1 MLLSKCVL
9 VLSDAPQ
16 NENLPARVF
25 TFPLNFLSNEFGS
38 GVGGKTRLVIV
49 STQTPPDISRQVSG
63 MKKFP
68 LPFVA
73 LAFVA
78 ACATLATAQ
87 TGARYQHDNFDIA
100 GGVRVAVEP
109 TPAPLPS
116 ASKLHNGARPLTAF
130 ERANVSVKPT
140 SYAVRPT
147 SSRPMYAG
155 ATLDGFTTGDSTVDS
170 YIVSSSARH
179 GVDPVLIYSIM
190 HRESAFKK
198 LAVSYKGARGLMQLM
213 PATAARF
220 GVRNIFDPAQN
231 IEAGTRYMRWLLN
244 RFNGDVGLALAG
256 YNAGEG
262 AVDKYR
268 GVPPYRETQE
278 YVKRITQRYALM
290 RDPQTA
296 RRAPVVTRTPEVVAR
311 VATETPAE
319 HLYERNVYAVRL
331 PDGKLMLVTQ

>member
-1 MLLSKCVL
+1 
-9 VLSDAPQ
+9 
-16 NENLPARVF
+16 
-25 TFPLNFLSNEFGS
+25 
-38 GVGGKTRLVIV
+38 
-49 STQTPPDISRQVSG
+49 
-63 MKKFP
+63 MKKFS

-78 ACATLATAQ
+78 VCATLATAQ
-87 TGARYQHDNFDIA
+87 TGARYHHDNFDIA
-100 GGVRVAVEP
+100 GGVQIAVEL
-109 TPAPLPS
+109 TPVPPS
-116 ASKLHNGARPLTAF
+116 PAGSKTGKGSRALTTF
-130 ERANVSVKPT
+130 ELANVSVKPT
-140 SYAVRPT
+140 VYTMRPT
-147 SSRPMYAG
+147 SSRPMHAG
-155 ATLDGFTTGDSTVDS
+155 AALDGFTTGDTKVDS
-170 YIVSSSARH
+170 YIVDASTRH

-198 LAVSYKGARGLMQLM
+198 MAVSYKGARGLMQLM

-231 IEAGTRYMRWLLN
+231 IEAGTRYIRFLLN

-278 YVKRITQRYALM
+278 YVKRISERYALM

-296 RRAPVVTRTPEVVAR
+296 RRAPVVTKTPDTLAS
-311 VATETPAE
+311 AANETPATQ
-319 HLYERNVYAVRL
+319 LYERNVYAVRL

>member
-1 MLLSKCVL
+1 
-9 VLSDAPQ
+9 
-16 NENLPARVF
+16 
-25 TFPLNFLSNEFGS
+25 
-38 GVGGKTRLVIV
+38 
-49 STQTPPDISRQVSG
+49 

-68 LPFVA
+68 LPLIA

-78 ACATLATAQ
+78 VSATLATAQ
-87 TGARYQHDNFDIA
+87 TGSRYHHDNFDIA
-100 GGVRVAVEP
+100 GGVHIAVAP
-109 TPAPLPS
+109 KPAPLP
-116 ASKLHNGARPLTAF
+116 AAGDKIRNGGRTLTAF

-140 SYAVRPT
+140 VYAARPT
-147 SSRPMYAG
+147 ASRPMYAG
-155 ATLDGFTTGDSTVDS
+155 AALDGFTTGDAKVDS
-170 YIVSSSARH
+170 YIVDSSARH

-198 LAVSYKGARGLMQLM
+198 MAISYKGARGLMQLM

-244 RFNGDVGLALAG
+244 RFDGDVGLALAG

-268 GVPPYRETQE
+268 GVPPYRETRE
-278 YVKRITQRYALM
+278 YVKRISERYALM

-296 RRAPVVTRTPEVVAR
+296 RRALNVAKTPETVAS
-311 VATETPAE
+311 AAAETPAVQ
-319 HLYERNVYAVRL
+319 LYERNVYAVRL

>member
-1 MLLSKCVL
+1 
-9 VLSDAPQ
+9 
-16 NENLPARVF
+16 
-25 TFPLNFLSNEFGS
+25 
-38 GVGGKTRLVIV
+38 
-49 STQTPPDISRQVSG
+49 
-63 MKKFP
+63 MKKFS
-68 LPFVA
+68 LSFCA
-73 LAFVA
+73 LAFIA

-87 TGARYQHDNFDIA
+87 NGSRYHHDNFDIA
-100 GGVRVAVEP
+100 GGVRIAVAP
-109 TPAPLPS
+109 TPAPPAAGSKTRHAS
-116 ASKLHNGARPLTAF
+116 ARALTAF

-140 SYAVRPT
+140 VYAVRPT
-147 SSRPMYAG
+147 MSPAMYAG
-155 ATLDGFTTGDSTVDS
+155 VSLDGFTTGDAKVDS
-170 YIVSSSARH
+170 HIVSASARH

-198 LAVSYKGARGLMQLM
+198 MAVSYKGASGLMQLM

-244 RFNGDVGLALAG
+244 RFKGDVGLALAG

-278 YVKRITQRYALM
+278 YVKRISERYALM

-296 RRAPVVTRTPEVVAR
+296 RRAPVVAKTPETVASA
-311 VATETPAE
+311 ATETPAVAQI
-319 HLYERNVYAVRL
+319 YERNVYAVRL

>member
-1 MLLSKCVL
+1 
-9 VLSDAPQ
+9 
-16 NENLPARVF
+16 
-25 TFPLNFLSNEFGS
+25 
-38 GVGGKTRLVIV
+38 
-49 STQTPPDISRQVSG
+49 
-63 MKKFP
+63 MKKFS
-68 LPFVA
+68 LMCA

-78 ACATLATAQ
+78 TCASLATAQ
-87 TGARYQHDNFDIA
+87 SGNRYHHDNFDIA
-100 GGVRVAVEP
+100 GGVRVAPEP
-109 TPAPLPS
+109 TPAARLLN
-116 ASKLHNGARPLTAF
+116 ASKPLDGKRALTAF

-140 SYAVRPT
+140 AYAVRPT
-147 SSRPMYAG
+147 TSRPMYAG
-155 ATLDGFTTGDSTVDS
+155 AALDGFTTGDSKVDS
-170 YIVSSSARH
+170 YIVDSSARH

-220 GVRNIFDPAQN
+220 GVSNIFDPAQN

-244 RFNGDVGLALAG
+244 RFKGDVGLALAG

-278 YVKRITQRYALM
+278 YVKRISERYALM

-296 RRAPVVTRTPEVVAR
+296 RRAPVVNRRPEVVAS
-311 VATETPAE
+311 AAIETPATE
-319 HLYERNVYAVRL
+319 LYERNVYAVRL
-331 PDGKLMLVTQ
+331 SDGKLMLVTQ

>member
-1 MLLSKCVL
+1 
-9 VLSDAPQ
+9 
-16 NENLPARVF
+16 
-25 TFPLNFLSNEFGS
+25 
-38 GVGGKTRLVIV
+38 
-49 STQTPPDISRQVSG
+49 
-63 MKKFP
+63 MKKFS
-68 LPFVA
+68 LSCA

-78 ACATLATAQ
+78 TCATLTSAQ
-87 TGARYQHDNFDIA
+87 TGARYHHDNFDIA
-100 GGVRVAVEP
+100 GGVRIAVEP
-109 TPAPLPS
+109 TPAVAPS
-116 ASKLHNGARPLTAF
+116 DAAGKPRKGARPLTSF
-130 ERANVSVKPT
+130 ERANVLVKPT
-140 SYAVRPT
+140 VYAVRPT
-147 SSRPMYAG
+147 ASRPMYAG
-155 ATLDGFTTGDSTVDS
+155 AALDGFTTGDAKVDS
-170 YIVSSSARH
+170 FIVDSSARH

-198 LAVSYKGARGLMQLM
+198 MAISYKGARGLMQLM

-244 RFNGDVGLALAG
+244 RFKGDVGLALAG

-278 YVKRITQRYALM
+278 YVKRISERYALM

-296 RRAPVVTRTPEVVAR
+296 RRATVVAKTPDVVAR
-311 VATETPAE
+311 VATEMPAE

-331 PDGKLMLVTQ
+331 PDGKLILVTQ

>member
-1 MLLSKCVL
+1 
-9 VLSDAPQ
+9 
-16 NENLPARVF
+16 
-25 TFPLNFLSNEFGS
+25 
-38 GVGGKTRLVIV
+38 
-49 STQTPPDISRQVSG
+49 
-63 MKKFP
+63 MKKFS
-68 LPFVA
+68 LPFLA

-78 ACATLATAQ
+78 TCATLAPAQ
-87 TGARYQHDNFDIA
+87 NGARYHHDNFDIA
-100 GGVRVAVEP
+100 GGVRIAAET
-109 TPAPLPS
+109 TPAPTPTR
-116 ASKLHNGARPLTAF
+116 SKSRNGARPLTPF
-130 ERANVSVKPT
+130 ERAHVS
-140 SYAVRPT
+140 VRPT
-147 SSRPMYAG
+147 VYARPTASRTMYAG
-155 ATLDGFTTGDSTVDS
+155 AALDGFTTGDPKVDS
-170 YIVSSSARH
+170 YIVDSSMRH

-198 LAVSYKGARGLMQLM
+198 MAVSYKGARGLMQLM

-220 GVRNIFDPAQN
+220 GVRNIFDPSQN

-278 YVKRITQRYALM
+278 YVKRISERYALM

-296 RRAPVVTRTPEVVAR
+296 RRAPVVAKTPDAVASA
-311 VATETPAE
+311 ATDTPAVQ
-319 HLYERNVYAVRL
+319 LYERNVYAVRL

>member
-1 MLLSKCVL
+1 
-9 VLSDAPQ
+9 
-16 NENLPARVF
+16 
-25 TFPLNFLSNEFGS
+25 
-38 GVGGKTRLVIV
+38 
-49 STQTPPDISRQVSG
+49 
-63 MKKFP
+63 MKKFS

-78 ACATLATAQ
+78 ACASLSMAQ
-87 TGARYQHDNFDIA
+87 TGARYHHDNFDIA
-100 GGVRVAVEP
+100 GGVRVAPEP
-109 TPAPLPS
+109 TPAPPVS
-116 ASKLHNGARPLTAF
+116 AASKTRSGARALTPF

-140 SYAVRPT
+140 AYTAVRPT
-147 SSRPMYAG
+147 TSRQMYAG
-155 ATLDGFTTGDSTVDS
+155 ATLDGFTTGDAKVDS
-170 YIVSSSARH
+170 YIVSSATRH

-198 LAVSYKGARGLMQLM
+198 LAVSYKGASGLMQLM

-220 GVRNIFDPAQN
+220 GVSNIFDPAQN

-244 RFNGDVGLALAG
+244 RFNWDVGLALAG

-278 YVKRITQRYALM
+278 YVKRISERYALM

-296 RRAPVVTRTPEVVAR
+296 RRAPIVSKTPEAVAS
-311 VATETPAE
+311 AAKETPAA

>member
-1 MLLSKCVL
+1 
-9 VLSDAPQ
+9 
-16 NENLPARVF
+16 
-25 TFPLNFLSNEFGS
+25 
-38 GVGGKTRLVIV
+38 
-49 STQTPPDISRQVSG
+49 
-63 MKKFP
+63 MKKFS
-68 LPFVA
+68 LSLSA
-73 LAFVA
+73 LALVA

-87 TGARYQHDNFDIA
+87 SGARYHHDNFDIA
-100 GGVRVAVEP
+100 GGVRIAVEP
-109 TPAPLPS
+109 TPAPPP
-116 ASKLHNGARPLTAF
+116 AGNKTGNGKRALTAF

-140 SYAVRPT
+140 VYARPT
-147 SSRPMYAG
+147 TSRAMYAG
-155 ATLDGFTTGDSTVDS
+155 AALDGFTTGDSKVDS
-170 YIVSSSARH
+170 YIVESSARH

-231 IEAGTRYMRWLLN
+231 IEAGTRYMRFLLN
-244 RFNGDVGLALAG
+244 RFGGDVGLALAG

-278 YVKRITQRYALM
+278 YVKRISERYALM

-296 RRAPVVTRTPEVVAR
+296 RRAPVVAKTPDAVAS
-311 VATETPAE
+311 AANETPATQ
-319 HLYERNVYAVRL
+319 LYERNVYAVRL

>member
-1 MLLSKCVL
+1 
-9 VLSDAPQ
+9 
-16 NENLPARVF
+16 
-25 TFPLNFLSNEFGS
+25 
-38 GVGGKTRLVIV
+38 
-49 STQTPPDISRQVSG
+49 

-78 ACATLATAQ
+78 ACATLSTAQ
-87 TGARYQHDNFDIA
+87 TGARYHHDNFDIA
-100 GGVRVAVEP
+100 GGVRVAPEP
-109 TPAPLPS
+109 IPAPAAA
-116 ASKLHNGARPLTAF
+116 ASKTRNGARPLTPF
-130 ERANVSVKPT
+130 ERANISVKPT
-140 SYAVRPT
+140 AYAAVRPT
-147 SSRPMYAG
+147 ASRPMYAG
-155 ATLDGFTTGDSTVDS
+155 ATLDGFTTGDAKVDS
-170 YIVSSSARH
+170 YIVSSSTRH

-220 GVRNIFDPAQN
+220 GVRNIFDPEQN

-278 YVKRITQRYALM
+278 YVKRISERYALM

-296 RRAPVVTRTPEVVAR
+296 RRAPIVSKTPDAVAS
-311 VATETPAE
+311 AAKETPAP
-319 HLYERNVYAVRL
+319 HLYERNIYAVRL

>member
-1 MLLSKCVL
+1 
-9 VLSDAPQ
+9 
-16 NENLPARVF
+16 
-25 TFPLNFLSNEFGS
+25 
-38 GVGGKTRLVIV
+38 
-49 STQTPPDISRQVSG
+49 
-63 MKKFP
+63 MKKFS
-68 LPFVA
+68 LSCA

-87 TGARYQHDNFDIA
+87 TGSRYHHDNFDIA

-109 TPAPLPS
+109 TPVPPPS
-116 ASKLHNGARPLTAF
+116 ASKPRKGARPLTAF
-130 ERANVSVKPT
+130 ERANVSVKLT
-140 SYAVRPT
+140 SYARPT
-147 SSRPMYAG
+147 ASRPMYAG
-155 ATLDGFTTGDSTVDS
+155 AALDGFTTGDAKVDS

-220 GVRNIFDPAQN
+220 GVRNIFDPEQN

-278 YVKRITQRYALM
+278 YVKRISERYALM
-290 RDPQTA
+290 RNPQTA
-296 RRAPVVTRTPEVVAR
+296 RRAPHVAKAPDA
-311 VATETPAE
+311 VASAATETPAVQ
-319 HLYERNVYAVRL
+319 LYERNVYAVRL

>member
-1 MLLSKCVL
+1 
-9 VLSDAPQ
+9 
-16 NENLPARVF
+16 
-25 TFPLNFLSNEFGS
+25 
-38 GVGGKTRLVIV
+38 
-49 STQTPPDISRQVSG
+49 
-63 MKKFP
+63 MKKFS
-68 LPFVA
+68 LPCA
-73 LAFVA
+73 LVFVA
-78 ACATLATAQ
+78 ACATLTTAQ
-87 TGARYQHDNFDIA
+87 NGARYHHDNFDIA
-100 GGVRVAVEP
+100 GGVRIAVESK
-109 TPAPLPS
+109 PAPPP
-116 ASKLHNGARPLTAF
+116 AGSKTRNGVRPLTPF

-140 SYAVRPT
+140 VYAVRSTT
-147 SSRPMYAG
+147 SPAMHRG
-155 ATLDGFTTGDSTVDS
+155 AALDGFTTGDVKVDS
-170 YIVSSSARH
+170 YIVDSSTRH

-198 LAVSYKGARGLMQLM
+198 LAVSYKGASGLMQLM

-278 YVKRITQRYALM
+278 YVKRISERYALM
-290 RDPQTA
+290 RNPHTA
-296 RRAPVVTRTPEVVAR
+296 RRAPVVAKRPEAVASA
-311 VATETPAE
+311 ATETPATQ
-319 HLYERNVYAVRL
+319 LYERNVYAVRL

>member
-1 MLLSKCVL
+1 
-9 VLSDAPQ
+9 
-16 NENLPARVF
+16 
-25 TFPLNFLSNEFGS
+25 
-38 GVGGKTRLVIV
+38 
-49 STQTPPDISRQVSG
+49 
-63 MKKFP
+63 MKKFS

-73 LAFVA
+73 LAF
-78 ACATLATAQ
+78 LATCANIAPAQ
-87 TGARYQHDNFDIA
+87 NGTRYHHDNFDIA
-100 GGVRVAVEP
+100 GGVLIAVEP
-109 TPAPLPS
+109 TPAPSP
-116 ASKLHNGARPLTAF
+116 AGSKTRNGARPLTPF

-140 SYAVRPT
+140 VYAVRPT
-147 SSRPMYAG
+147 NRTMYAG
-155 ATLDGFTTGDSTVDS
+155 AALDGFTTGDSKVDS
-170 YIVSSSARH
+170 YIVDSSARH

-231 IEAGTRYMRWLLN
+231 IEAGTRYIRFLLN
-244 RFNGDVGLALAG
+244 RFDNDVGLALAG

-278 YVKRITQRYALM
+278 YVKRISERYMLM

-296 RRAPVVTRTPEVVAR
+296 RRAPLVGKTPDAVASA
-311 VATETPAE
+311 ATETPATQ
-319 HLYERNVYAVRL
+319 LYERNVYAVRL